1 MTAAVRLRT
10 SEAWRSLQV
19 RAARALDAFPLSLA
33 SALVAAARRRREL
46 ARGTPPLWLAK
57 VMDLDGLPCRL
68 LMSLDRIGV
77 DLEGRRF
84 DVGLQLPA
92 DVPCPGLDDVFS
104 VLVTS
109 PSVRS
114 IGFSWSDASADE
126 DLRLMRG
133 ARGVAGGP
141 AVTQERLTPTT
152 AHDRSRFLV
161 RRHPTLALPAPA
173 EREARTL
180 LKRLAGGRHTICLNV
195 DATDGSLVDAVA
207 RAFPDARFFA
217 LGRRSSGLAP
227 DGANIVAIG
236 EFGFSLH
243 ERLAFVQAADA
254 YVGVFD
260 EHACAAVAAARPCVL
275 LGGVDDERARP
286 PVPSD
291 RGGVVWLSRPYDVP
305 TATPLVAGFLR
316 RFAPRP

>member
-1 MTAAVRLRT
+1 MTATVRLRT

-104 VLVTS
+104 VLATS

-141 AVTQERLTPTT
+141 AVTQEP
-152 AHDRSRFLV
+152 
-161 RRHPTLALPAPA
+161 
-173 EREARTL
+173 
-180 LKRLAGGRHTICLNV
+180 
-195 DATDGSLVDAVA
+195 
-207 RAFPDARFFA
+207 
-217 LGRRSSGLAP
+217 SSGSDAP
-227 DGANIVAIG
+227 GSRRDPGASDPDDGARPV
-236 EFGFSLH
+236 SL
-243 ERLAFVQAADA
+243 
-254 YVGVFD
+254 
-260 EHACAAVAAARPCVL
+260 
-275 LGGVDDERARP
+275 
-286 PVPSD
+286 
-291 RGGVVWLSRPYDVP
+291 
-305 TATPLVAGFLR
+305 
-316 RFAPRP
+316 PRPAAYDDGAASPGGA

>member
-1 MTAAVRLRT
+1 MTATVRLRT

-19 RAARALDAFPLSLA
+19 RAAGALDVFPLSLA

-57 VMDLDGLPCRL
+57 VMELDGLPCRL
-68 LMSLDRIGV
+68 MMSLDRIGV
-77 DLEGRRF
+77 DLERRRF

-92 DVPCPGLDDVFS
+92 NVPCPVLDDVFS

-114 IGFSWSDASADE
+114 IGFYWSDASADE

-133 ARGVAGGP
+133 ARGVEGGP
-141 AVTQERLTPTT
+141 AVTHERLTPTT
-152 AHDRSRFLV
+152 ADDRSRFLV
-161 RRHPTLALPAPA
+161 RRHTTMALPAPA

-180 LKRLAGGRHTICLNV
+180 LKRLAGGRYTICLNL
-195 DATDGSLVDAVA
+195 DAADGSLVNSVA
-207 RAFPDARFFA
+207 PAFPDARFFA
-217 LGRRSSGLAP
+217 LGRGSSGLAP
-227 DGANIVAIG
+227 EGTSIVAVG

-260 EHACAAVAAARPCVL
+260 EHACAAVAAERPCVL
-275 LGGVDDERARP
+275 LGGVDDERAGP

-291 RGGVVWLSRPYDVP
+291 GRGVVWLSRPYDLH
-305 TATPLVAGFLR
+305 TATPLVASFLR